1 MTAPIASTPLMRQ
14 YLGIKKQYPHALLLF
29 RLGDFYEL
37 FYDDAKVAARELEI
51 TLTARHRESGNP
63 VPMCGVPYHAAESY
77 IAKLIRR
84 GYKVAICEQTEE
96 PSKAK
101 KLVRREVVRVITP
114 GTATDA
120 ALLEPRENNYLV
132 ACLPRADQRLAG
144 LAYADL
150 STGEF
155 RATEFSGSEW
165 LDRLEEELTYLAP
178 RELLRPQH
186 GALGRELDHG
196 LRPSFVETPLEDWL
210 FDAEQA
216 ERLLREQ
223 FGVAALDGF
232 GLADRPLARGAAAAL
247 VHYLRETQRSTLDH
261 LSRPAFYHQQE
272 ALVLDSVSARNL
284 ELVEPAAA
292 GNDRSTTVL
301 ATIDQTVTAA
311 GGRLLK
317 NWLLRPAVELEEI
330 TTRLDAVDELGGA
343 TLERDELRRLLGQG
357 YDLERLLSR
366 CTLATATPRDL
377 LVLGQTLGLLP
388 ELRRLLD
395 GFTAARLRELAAGVE
410 EHADLREQVT
420 RAISPDAPATATERG
435 IIREGFNTELD
446 DLRKLRSTG
455 TQYIAEM
462 EARERART
470 GIGSL
475 KVRYNQVFG
484 YYLEVSKPN
493 LPKVP
498 PDYERKQTLVNAE
511 RFTTPE
517 LKEYERKVL
526 SAEEKILE
534 LERRLFNEVR
544 GAVVAASARLRSTA
558 AALAQ
563 ADVLAGFA
571 ELGRAR
577 GYTRPQFSAS
587 GELVIAG
594 GRHPVVE
601 RLGELRGE
609 RFIPNDAYLNDSS
622 DLILIITG
630 PNMGGKSTYLRQVA
644 LISLLAQMGCPVPAA
659 EARLP
664 LLDRIYTRI
673 GASDNLARG
682 RSTFLAEMIE
692 TAAILN
698 TATPRSLVLLDEVG
712 RGTATFDGLA
722 IAWAVVE
729 HLHAHVRAKTLFAT
743 HYHELT
749 ELADL
754 LPGVKNLHVAV
765 KETAGEIVFLH
776 RVAPGSADKSYGID
790 VAKLAALPLEVIER
804 AREVLK
810 RHECR
815 EEAVK
820 EDLSP
825 GAAAQQ
831 MALLTP
837 LDQKVVDALRAADLN
852 RLTPLEALNL
862 LAELKKQLE

>member
-1 MTAPIASTPLMRQ
+1 MTAPAPSTPLMRQ
-14 YLGIKKQYPHALLLF
+14 YLSIKKQYPHALLLF

-96 PSKAK
+96 ATKAK

-132 ACLPRADQRLAG
+132 ACLPRADDKLAG

-165 LDRLEEELTYLAP
+165 LDRLEEELTYLSP

-186 GALGRELDHG
+186 SALGRELNHG

-210 FDAEQA
+210 FDAEPA

-261 LSRPAFYHQQE
+261 LSRPAFYQQQE

-284 ELVEPAAA
+284 ELVEPLF

-330 TTRLDAVDELGGA
+330 TARLDAVEELGGG
-343 TLERDELRRLLGQG
+343 TLERDELRRLLAQG
-357 YDLERLLSR
+357 YDLERLLSK

-377 LVLGQTLGLLP
+377 LALGQTLALLP
-388 ELRRLLD
+388 ELRRLLG
-395 GFTAARLRELAAGVE
+395 GFQSTLVGELAAGVDE
-410 EHADLREQVT
+410 RSDLRKQVVE
-420 RAISPDAPATATERG
+420 AISPEAPATSAEPG
-435 IIREGFNTELD
+435 IIREGYNAELD
-446 DLRKLRSTG
+446 ALRHLRSTG

-462 EARERART
+462 ESRERART

-493 LPKVP
+493 LAKVP

-544 GAVVAASARLRSTA
+544 GAVVAASARLRATA

-563 ADVLAGFA
+563 ADVLASFA

-577 GYTRPQFSAS
+577 GYTRPQFSDT
-587 GELVIAG
+587 GELVVVG

-644 LISLLAQMGCPVPAA
+644 LVCLLAQMGCPVPAA

-664 LLDRIYTRI
+664 VLDRIYTRI

-692 TAAILN
+692 TATILN

-722 IAWAVVE
+722 LAWAVVE

-754 LPGVKNLHVAV
+754 LPGVKNVHVAV
-765 KETAGEIVFLH
+765 RETASEIVFLH
-776 RVAPGSADKSYGID
+776 RVEPGSADKSYGID

-804 AREVLK
+804 AREVLQ
-810 RHECR
+810 RHERR
-815 EEAVK
+815 EEVVK
-820 EDLSP
+820 EELSP

-837 LDQKVVDALRAADLN
+837 LDQKIVETLRAADLD

-862 LAELKKQLE
+862 LAELKRQLQ

>member
-1 MTAPIASTPLMRQ
+1 MTAPVPSTPLMRQ
-14 YLGIKKQYPHALLLF
+14 YLSIKKQYPHALLLF

-96 PSKAK
+96 ASKTK

-132 ACLPRADQRLAG
+132 ACFPSADRQVAG

-155 RATEFSGSEW
+155 RATEFAGAEW
-165 LDRLEEELTYLAP
+165 LDRLEEELTYLSP

-186 GALGRELDHG
+186 GDLGRELNHG

-210 FDAEQA
+210 FDAEPA

-232 GLADRPLARGAAAAL
+232 GLADRPLASGAAAAL

-261 LSRPAFYHQQE
+261 LSRPAFYQQQE

-284 ELVEPAAA
+284 ELVDPLY

-330 TTRLDAVDELGGA
+330 TARLDAVDELGAA

-377 LVLGQTLGLLP
+377 LALGQTLGLLP
-388 ELRRLLD
+388 ELRRLLE
-395 GFTAARLRELAAGVE
+395 GFAAARLRALAAEVDE
-410 EHADLREQVT
+410 LSELREQI
-420 RAISPDAPATATERG
+420 RQAISPDAPASAAERG
-435 IIREGFNTELD
+435 IIREGFSAELD
-446 DLRKLRSTG
+446 ELRKLRSTG

-484 YYLEVSKPN
+484 YYIEISKPN
-493 LPKVP
+493 LSRAPA
-498 PDYERKQTLVNAE
+498 DYERKQTLVNAE

-544 GAVVAASARLRSTA
+544 GAVVAASARLRATA

-563 ADVLAGFA
+563 SDALASFA

-644 LISLLAQMGCPVPAA
+644 LVCLLAQMGCPVPAA

-664 LLDRIYTRI
+664 IVDRIYTRI

-698 TATPRSLVLLDEVG
+698 TATPRSLV
-712 RGTATFDGLA
+712 
-722 IAWAVVE
+722 
-729 HLHAHVRAKTLFAT
+729 
-743 HYHELT
+743 
-749 ELADL
+749 
-754 LPGVKNLHVAV
+754 
-765 KETAGEIVFLH
+765 
-776 RVAPGSADKSYGID
+776 
-790 VAKLAALPLEVIER
+790 
-804 AREVLK
+804 
-810 RHECR
+810 
-815 EEAVK
+815 
-820 EDLSP
+820 
-825 GAAAQQ
+825 
-831 MALLTP
+831 
-837 LDQKVVDALRAADLN
+837 
-852 RLTPLEALNL
+852 
-862 LAELKKQLE
+862 

>member
-1 MTAPIASTPLMRQ
+1 MTAPVPSTPLMRQ
-14 YLGIKKQYPHALLLF
+14 YLSIKKQYPHALLLF

-96 PSKAK
+96 ASKTK

-132 ACLPRADQRLAG
+132 ACLPRPERQVAG

-155 RATEFSGSEW
+155 RATEFAGAEW

-186 GALGRELDHG
+186 GALGRELNHSM
-196 LRPSFVETPLEDWL
+196 RPSFVETPLEDWL
-210 FDAEQA
+210 FDAEPA

-232 GLADRPLARGAAAAL
+232 GLADRPLASGAAAAL

-261 LSRPAFYHQQE
+261 LSRPAFYQQQE

-284 ELVEPAAA
+284 ELVDPLY

-301 ATIDQTVTAA
+301 ATIDQSVTAA

-330 TTRLDAVDELGGA
+330 TARLDAVDELGSG
-343 TLERDELRRLLGQG
+343 TLERDELRRLLGQS

-377 LVLGQTLGLLP
+377 LALGQTLGLLP
-388 ELRRLLD
+388 ELRRLLE
-395 GFTAARLRELAAGVE
+395 GFNAARLRQLAAEVDELGE
-410 EHADLREQVT
+410 LRGQIGQ
-420 RAISPDAPATATERG
+420 AISPDAPASAAERG

-446 DLRKLRSTG
+446 ELRRLRSTG

-484 YYLEVSKPN
+484 YYIEVSKPN
-493 LPKVP
+493 LSRAPA
-498 PDYERKQTLVNAE
+498 DYERKQTLVNAE

-544 GAVVAASARLRSTA
+544 AAVVAASARIRATA
-558 AALAQ
+558 TALAQ
-563 ADVLAGFA
+563 ADVLASFA

-577 GYTRPQFSAS
+577 GYTRPQFSVS

-609 RFIPNDAYLNDSS
+609 RFIANDAYLNDSS

-644 LISLLAQMGCPVPAA
+644 LVCLLAQMGCPVPAA

-729 HLHAHVRAKTLFAT
+729 HLHAHVRSKTLFAT

-765 KETAGEIVFLH
+765 KETGSEIVFLH
-776 RVAPGSADKSYGID
+776 RVEPGSADKSYGID

-810 RHECR
+810 RHERR
-815 EEAVK
+815 EKAVK
-820 EDLSP
+820 EELSP
-825 GAAAQQ
+825 GAAAEQL
-831 MALLTP
+831 ALLTP
-837 LDQKVVDALRAADLN
+837 LDQKIVDTLRAADLN
-852 RLTPLEALNL
+852 RLSPLEALNL